1 MRQAIMTQPG
11 EIQFKDVIQ
20 PKDLAS
26 NEVLLKIQRI
36 GVCGSDIHV
45 FHGEHPAT
53 PYPVVQ
59 GHEYSATIEAIG
71 KAVTKATP
79 GQKATARPQLICGE
93 CGPCKK
99 GQYNACQYFKVQGFQ
114 APGTAQDYF
123 IVPEERLVV
132 LPEIISLDQGAMV
145 EPAAVGAQCATNISV
160 T

>member
-20 PKDLAS
+20 PNDLAS

-59 GHEYSATIEAIG
+59 GHEYSS
-71 KAVTKATP
+71 
-79 GQKATARPQLICGE
+79 
-93 CGPCKK
+93 
-99 GQYNACQYFKVQGFQ
+99 YH
-114 APGTAQDYF
+114 
-123 IVPEERLVV
+123 
-132 LPEIISLDQGAMV
+132 
-145 EPAAVGAQCATNISV
+145 
-160 T
+160 